1 MYRTVINQCLFI
13 LCFLGLSSL
22 AHAQNR
28 VTYAGGSGNE
38 TFYDVTQLSDG
49 TFLVAGSASD
59 LNWVAPSVP
68 KTVLSAGNIKNGT
81 GTNVFGF
88 ILQLNSNLSSIIRV
102 VHFPQ
107 GAVEDIKFM
116 KFTSRVGEATG
127 DLFISGTTSDTKANN
142 GGYFVAKLNNN
153 FVNGTPT
160 SLVWARPI
168 WAEAE
173 IQTAQPWDVGG
184 NGKVVYVTGQY
195 NANDWLALYRMD
207 TNGADE
213 VVENFTTHWK
223 VSGGEYYGLA
233 SAYPTGGAAGLLYS
247 GVVLKV
253 GTRCSLRSW
262 TNADFTAIIPD
273 ENGGTK
279 KGKMPLDAFYTAACT
294 PSVGPTTGGG
304 YTGYSLNTQTL
315 GATCVT
321 IDRRDNKFYLG
332 MNMKSKL
339 PDGNPDFEPTV
350 IAFNENGGINWWSRL
365 YHETTPA
372 GAMVNS
378 SPDQYVDAL
387 AIDYSANTLVVAARC
402 HGNNVE
408 NLWEGNTIAAN
419 TSATA
424 FQNQFTGT
432 NGNIHLQWLGKLR
445 LTDGQLQ
452 RSTYFGEYV
461 EGTNNYGSAHPD
473 ANMDGF
479 PNPNG
484 GWANIN
490 TTRIPRNTIK
500 ATADGSVCVI
510 AAGRRTMTT
519 ANAFQKMPLPSSG
532 LTGTWNNFVRV
543 YKPDF
548 TVPLYSSLVVGQW
561 NTATG
566 TGGDNITLNG
576 VWKTQSGVVV
586 VGRATSGGN
595 AIPTANVPTW
605 GSASESGT
613 QSAVLAYLS
622 ASNLYNG
629 NDGMAVV
636 VPIDLLSFVGKTL
649 ETDNILTWTTASE
662 RNVAYFELEHSL
674 DGKTFEAIGKVTAKN
689 TPSVYSLSKKATAHV
704 LYYRLKTV
712 DNDGKTS
719 FSSIITLENALIKN
733 GKALPKMAI
742 YPNPATDVLTIE
754 NGQGK
759 SIEIVNILGEV
770 VISIAKASNL
780 EKWDVRGLPSGVYFV
795 KTKGDLVR
803 FVKQ

>member
-1 MYRTVINQCLFI
+1 MYRTTTNSFLFI
-13 LCFLGLSSL
+13 FCFFGFLTASL
-22 AHAQNR
+22 AQNR
-28 VTYAGGSGNE
+28 VTYAGNSGNE

-68 KTVLSAGNIKNGT
+68 KTVLSAGNIKNAT

-88 ILQLNSNLSSIIRV
+88 IMQLNANLSSVIRV

-116 KFTSRVGEATG
+116 KFTSRVGENTG
-127 DLFISGTTSDTKANN
+127 DIFISGTTSDSKANN
-142 GGYFVAKLNNN
+142 GGYFLAKLNNN
-153 FVNGTPT
+153 FVNGAPT
-160 SLVWARPI
+160 SLVWSRSI
-168 WAEAE
+168 WAEAD
-173 IQTAQPWDVGG
+173 IQAAQPWDVGS
-184 NGKVVYVTGQY
+184 NGKVVYITGQY
-195 NANDWLALYRMD
+195 NAADWSALYRTD
-207 TNGADE
+207 ANGNDE

-223 VSGGEYYGLA
+223 VGGGEYYGGA

-253 GTRCSLRSW
+253 GSRCSLRSW
-262 TNADFTAIIPD
+262 TNADFTMVTAD

-279 KGKMPLDAFYTAACT
+279 KGKMPLDAFYNSPCT
-294 PSVGPTTGGG
+294 PSTGPTTGPG

-315 GATCVT
+315 GGTCVT

-365 YHETTPA
+365 YHETTPS
-372 GAMVNS
+372 GSYVNS

-387 AIDYSANTLVVAARC
+387 AIDYNANNLVVAARC

-419 TSATA
+419 PSATA

-461 EGTNNYGSAHPD
+461 EGANNYGSAHPD
-473 ANMDGF
+473 PNMDGF

-490 TTRIPRNTIK
+490 TTRIPKNTIK

-519 ANAFQKMPLPSSG
+519 ANAFQKMPLPSTN
-532 LTGTWNNFVRV
+532 LTGSWNNFVRV

-548 TVPLYSSLVVGQW
+548 TVPLYSSLVIGQW

-566 TGGDNITLNG
+566 AGGDNVNLYG

-595 AIPTANVPTW
+595 AIPTANVPSW
-605 GSASESGT
+605 GSNSESGT

-622 ASNLYNG
+622 ATNLYNI

-636 VPIDLLSFVGKTL
+636 VPVDLLSFVGKTN
-649 ETDNILTWTTASE
+649 EIDNILTWTTASE
-662 RNVAYFELEHSL
+662 RNVAYFELAHSL
-674 DGKTFEAIGKVTAKN
+674 DGKTFDVIGKMSAKN
-689 TPSVYSLSKKATAHV
+689 TPSVYALSEKATAHV
-704 LYYRLKTV
+704 LYYKLKTV
-712 DNDGKTS
+712 DNDGKTR
-719 FSSIITLENALIKN
+719 FSNIITLENATIKSQ
-733 GKALPKMAI
+733 KAISKI
-742 YPNPATDVLTIE
+742 IVYPNPATTVLTIE
-754 NGQGK
+754 NTNGAAIEFINVLGQVVLSVLK
-759 SIEIVNILGEV
+759 SSNIEKLNIEM
-770 VISIAKASNL
+770 
-780 EKWDVRGLPSGVYFV
+780 LPNGVYFV
-795 KTKGDLVR
+795 KTMGDLVR
-803 FVKQ
+803 FVKH